1 MNIGYLRENLP
12 NIDEIKVIG
21 KNANVG
27 GVICNVMG
35 LIRQGTQM
43 HLLVLQYDESYQ
55 QSIEER
61 EAEELY
67 EDPDIPRTNRMA
79 LSSRGIEAKN
89 SFDSVLKVFIDE
101 REFEVF
107 TSENRRLGMQEW
119 ESILIIA
126 EFLKNGWQ
134 PDGIDYQDID
144 MIFLSSLKL
153 EGDYTLIPAFNQNPK
168 MRFIKGQ
175 QCVVR
180 QVEKPITL
188 VVGDQYP
195 DKLFFRDKT
204 TGEEHW
210 VQINRVYLLDMWE
223 EMEKTFTNPKLQEH
237 MTSEE
242 INRARLDFEKKFLEV
257 CPKGMYFPVIEYEC
271 GEDISLQFYSKSYLD
286 ASPVD
291 SGTSIGFM
299 IAPEQPTGIWGLKLK
314 AAVIQEPVPEKTDR
328 IDAELFHYL
337 ISATSDDILLK

>member
-1 MNIGYLRENLP
+1 MNIGYLHGILSG
-12 NIDEIKVIG
+12 IDEIKVIG

-43 HLLVLQYDESYQ
+43 HLLILQYDESYQ
-55 QSIEER
+55 QSVEER

-67 EDPDIPRTNRMA
+67 EDPDIPRSNRMA
-79 LSSRGIEAKN
+79 LSTRGIEAKN
-89 SFDSVLKVFIDE
+89 PFDSVLKVCIDE
-101 REFEVF
+101 REFDVF

-153 EGDYTLIPAFNQNPK
+153 EGDYTSIPDFNQNAK
-168 MRFIKGQ
+168 MRFVKGQ
-175 QCVVR
+175 HCVVR

-188 VVGDQYP
+188 VIGGQYP
-195 DKLFFRDKT
+195 DKLFFRDET

-223 EMEKTFTNPKLQEH
+223 EMEKTFANPKLQEH

-242 INRARLDFEKKFLEV
+242 IKKARLDFEKRFSEI
-257 CPKGMYFPVIEYEC
+257 CPRGMYFPVIEYEC
-271 GEDISLQFYSKSYLD
+271 EEDISLQFYSQAYLD

-291 SGTSIGFM
+291 RGTSIGF
-299 IAPEQPTGIWGLKLK
+299 ILTPEQPTGVLGLKLK
-314 AAVIQEPVPEKTDR
+314 SAVIQEPVPENTDR
-328 IDAELFHYL
+328 IEAELFNYL
-337 ISATSDDILLK
+337 FSETSDDILLK